1 MAEINEMNAYN
12 MWMTEKLRECS
23 ELFEMNI
30 DQMIEMAQPDVI
42 MADQDKQEKL
52 EDLYSFAALEGESF
66 DDFKD
71 RIIAEFDRYLEE
83 TGAELLP
90 TGIEIPDIPDLA
102 DEDTEEA
109 RQELIELNDG
119 LAYCLTLVDWLEE
132 EIATPCDL
140 LREAHEQQLAE
151 VNPMI
156 DASKTTQEELLASLK
171 ELKPEGEG
179 KSIEDFTTLMA
190 MDFLEDPN
198 VR

>member
-52 EDLYSFAALEGESF
+52 EDLYSFAAQEGESF

-119 LAYCLTLVDWLEE
+119 LAYCLTLVDWLE
-132 EIATPCDL
+132 
-140 LREAHEQQLAE
+140 
-151 VNPMI
+151 
-156 DASKTTQEELLASLK
+156 
-171 ELKPEGEG
+171 
-179 KSIEDFTTLMA
+179 
-190 MDFLEDPN
+190 
-198 VR
+198 

>member
-52 EDLYSFAALEGESF
+52 EDLYSFAAQEGESF

-71 RIIAEFDRYLEE
+71 RIIGEFDRYLEE

-90 TGIEIPDIPDLA
+90 TGIEIPEIPDLA

-109 RQELIELNDG
+109 R
-119 LAYCLTLVDWLEE
+119 
-132 EIATPCDL
+132 
-140 LREAHEQQLAE
+140 
-151 VNPMI
+151 
-156 DASKTTQEELLASLK
+156 
-171 ELKPEGEG
+171 
-179 KSIEDFTTLMA
+179 
-190 MDFLEDPN
+190 
-198 VR
+198 